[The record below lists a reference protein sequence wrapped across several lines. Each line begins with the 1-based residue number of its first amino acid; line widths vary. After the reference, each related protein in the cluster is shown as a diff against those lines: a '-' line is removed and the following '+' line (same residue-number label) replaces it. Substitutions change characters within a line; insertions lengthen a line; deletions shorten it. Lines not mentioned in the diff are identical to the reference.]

1 MSKNLHPPFG
11 HEHVKVLSRKPL
23 HAGYIRVDEL
33 VLRHR
38 LFAGGDSEPFR
49 RELIVRPRGV
59 GVLLYDPERREAVLV
74 RQFRVGMIDEPRSP
88 WMLELIA
95 GMVDEG
101 EGPLQVAHRESRE
114 ESGIEPVNVVRICDY
129 YNSPGVGNER
139 ITLFCGQV
147 DASAAGGIHGL
158 AAENEDIEVV
168 VVPYDE
174 LVAAVESGLINNAMT
189 IIAVQ
194 WLQLHESEMYRLF
207 GDSAQEPAP
216 QEFAKA
222 KIRSRPRPRPVD

>member
-1 MSKNLHPPFG
+1 MSSTLHPQFG
-11 HEHVKVLSRKPL
+11 REQVKVLSRKPL

-33 VLRHR
+33 ILRHR

-59 GVLLYDPERREAVLV
+59 GVLLYDPARREAVLV

-88 WMLELIA
+88 WLLELIA

-101 EGPLQVAHRESRE
+101 EDPLQVAHRESRE

-139 ITLFCGQV
+139 ISLFCGQV
-147 DASAAGGIHGL
+147 DASTARGIHGL
-158 AAENEDIEVV
+158 DEEHEDIEVV
-168 VVPYDE
+168 VVPYDD
-174 LVAAVESGLINNAMT
+174 LIAAVENGQINNAMT
-189 IIAVQ
+189 IIATQ
-194 WLQLHESEMYRLF
+194 WLCIHHDELLRLW
-207 GDSAQEPAP
+207 GVE
-216 QEFAKA
+216 
-222 KIRSRPRPRPVD
+222 

>member
-1 MSKNLHPPFG
+1 MSARAQAEFG
-11 HEHVKVLSRKPL
+11 REHVRVLSRKPL

-49 RELIVRPRGV
+49 RELIIRPPGV
-59 GVLLYDPERREAVLV
+59 GVLLYDPGRREAVLV
-74 RQFRVGMIDEPRSP
+74 RQFRVGLIDEPRSP

-101 EGPLQVAHRESRE
+101 EDPLAVAHRESRE
-114 ESGIEPVNVVRICDY
+114 ESGIEPLHVVPICDY

-139 ITLFCGQV
+139 ISLYCGRV
-147 DASAAGGIHGL
+147 DSSTAGGIHGL
-158 AAENEDIEVV
+158 AEEHEDIETVTV
-168 VVPYDE
+168 AYGD
-174 LVAAVESGLINNAMT
+174 LIAAVEDGRINNAMT

-194 WLQLHESEMYRLF
+194 WLRIHHGELRRLW
-207 GDSAQEPAP
+207 GE
-216 QEFAKA
+216 K
-222 KIRSRPRPRPVD
+222 

>member
-1 MSKNLHPPFG
+1 MAMIHKLRSKFG
-11 HEHVKVLSRKPL
+11 LGDVGVLSRRTL
-23 HAGYIRVDEL
+23 HGGYIRVDEL

-38 LFAGGDSEPFR
+38 LFGGGESGEVR

-59 GVLLYDPERREAVLV
+59 GILLYDPVRREAVLV
-74 RQFRVGMIDEPRSP
+74 RQFRVGMIDEYRSP
-88 WMLELIA
+88 WMLELVA
-95 GMVDEG
+95 GMVDG
-101 EGPLQVAHRESRE
+101 DDDPLQVARRESRE
-114 ESGIEPVNVVRICDY
+114 ESDMDPVKVIQICDY

-194 WLQLHESEMYRLF
+194 WLQLHESEMDRLF
-207 GDSAQEPAP
+207 GDSA
-216 QEFAKA
+216 
-222 KIRSRPRPRPVD
+222 